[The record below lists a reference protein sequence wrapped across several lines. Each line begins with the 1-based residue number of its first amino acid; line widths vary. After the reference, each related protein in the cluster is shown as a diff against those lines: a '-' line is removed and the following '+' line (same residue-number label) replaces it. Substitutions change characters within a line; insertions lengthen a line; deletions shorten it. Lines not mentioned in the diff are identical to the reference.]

1 LSCCVGQAG
10 EEHPA
15 HHRVAVWDLDGVDA
29 QGDDAMRV
37 TAVVSQS
44 DVVRC
49 APFLSF
55 PSSDAK

>member
-1 LSCCVGQAG
+1 MRVMLRQAG
-10 EEHPA
+10 AAQPA

-44 DVVRC
+44 DVVR
-49 APFLSF
+49 
-55 PSSDAK
+55 